1 MSAEGVEIVDVDPDN
16 PRNPGSLGHPYG
28 CKPCNKYKPERP
40 NDSCKHAATCSFCHG
55 KEHERPKHRGQ
66 RGRHALQ
73 RRQFLESRNALNKE
87 LVEIIDLIYKEPHDT
102 TDDLKRQLRDQFTP
116 GSDGWERE
124 VAMIVKKIG
133 KIGDDAQN
141 RRPDNARVRKARAEQ
156 PPESSQVDL
165 ESRCKWYTGTLHLM
179 VRKMW
184 DENRPEKEKI
194 EEIRKIVDQSLDEF
208 KALKEDLA
216 KRLGPAGRLEDQV
229 KAAAQDH
236 TWLVEPLKEL
246 VEKEAREQ
254 SSQVTDI
261 LNQPVWIELKSEL
274 LHLRKEAVQEGEQK
288 AMSSASSLDKLHQLV
303 KQKVEKDKQKVLD
316 ALDELEEE
324 SD

>member
-1 MSAEGVEIVDVDPDN
+1 
-16 PRNPGSLGHPYG
+16 
-28 CKPCNKYKPERP
+28 
-40 NDSCKHAATCSFCHG
+40 
-55 KEHERPKHRGQ
+55 
-66 RGRHALQ
+66 
-73 RRQFLESRNALNKE
+73 
-87 LVEIIDLIYKEPHDT
+87 
-102 TDDLKRQLRDQFTP
+102 
-116 GSDGWERE
+116 
-124 VAMIVKKIG
+124 MIVKKIG

-184 DENRPEKEKI
+184 DENRPEKEKL
-194 EEIRKIVDQSLDEF
+194 EEIHKIVDQSLDEF

-246 VEKEAREQ
+246 VEKEAQEQ
-254 SSQVTDI
+254 SSQITDI
-261 LNQPVWIELKSEL
+261 LNQPVWIDLKSEL
-274 LHLRKEAVQEGEQK
+274 LHLRKEAQK

-303 KQKVEKDKQKVLD
+303 KQKVDEDKFHVLA
-316 ALDELEEE
+316 ALDEPEE

>member
-1 MSAEGVEIVDVDPDN
+1 
-16 PRNPGSLGHPYG
+16 
-28 CKPCNKYKPERP
+28 
-40 NDSCKHAATCSFCHG
+40 
-55 KEHERPKHRGQ
+55 
-66 RGRHALQ
+66 
-73 RRQFLESRNALNKE
+73 LNQE
-87 LVEIIDLIYKEPHDT
+87 LVAIIDKIYKEPHDT

-184 DENRPEKEKI
+184 DENRPEKEKL
-194 EEIRKIVDQSLDEF
+194 EEIRKIVYESLKEF
-208 KALKEDLA
+208 KDLKDDLA

-229 KAAAQDH
+229 KAAAGDH

-246 VEKEAREQ
+246 VEKEAQGQ

-261 LNQPVWIELKSEL
+261 LNQPVWIDLKSEL
-274 LHLRKEAVQEGEQK
+274 LHLRKDAVQKGEQK
-288 AMSSASSLDKLHQLV
+288 ELEAMKSASSLDKLHQLV
-303 KQKVEKDKQKVLD
+303 KQKVDEDRNDILA
-316 ALDELEEE
+316 ALDEPED